1 MRQTDVR
8 QKHRLMSPPIR
19 GGGIISNQHKKSA
32 ALTLSWLSITPFGSP
47 VVPDYITQKNDK
59 HISLLQYIRK
69 MLRLLTAKNNVRS
82 CCQAISMYTFVCFH
96 FSAADFRFGQASH
109 LSNTI
114 SRHHLDTVSD
124 EDLYAVNFAAE
135 LLCLRDQSYI
145 LANDVVLNKD
155 DLNDLLS
162 VVLCE

>member
-1 MRQTDVR
+1 M
-8 QKHRLMSPPIR
+8 
-19 GGGIISNQHKKSA
+19 
-32 ALTLSWLSITPFGSP
+32 
-47 VVPDYITQKNDK
+47 KNRWVWQQ
-59 HISLLQYIRK
+59 S
-69 MLRLLTAKNNVRS
+69 KNTR
-82 CCQAISMYTFVCFH
+82 IFL
-96 FSAADFRFGQASH
+96 ASH

-124 EDLYAVNFAAE
+124 EDLYAVSFAAE

-145 LANDVVLNKD
+145 LTNDVVLNKD

>member
-1 MRQTDVR
+1 MFLCNR
-8 QKHRLMSPPIR
+8 
-19 GGGIISNQHKKSA
+19 
-32 ALTLSWLSITPFGSP
+32 
-47 VVPDYITQKNDK
+47 
-59 HISLLQYIRK
+59 
-69 MLRLLTAKNNVRS
+69 
-82 CCQAISMYTFVCFH
+82 FH
-96 FSAADFRFGQASH
+96 FSAADFKCGQASH

-114 SRHHLDTVSD
+114 SRHHLDTVSN

-145 LANDVVLNKD
+145 LTNDVVLNKD